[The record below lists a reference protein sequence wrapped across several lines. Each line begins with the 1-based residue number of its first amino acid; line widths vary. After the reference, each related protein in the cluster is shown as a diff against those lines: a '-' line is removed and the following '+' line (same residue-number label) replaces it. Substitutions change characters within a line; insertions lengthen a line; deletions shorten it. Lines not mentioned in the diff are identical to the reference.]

1 MLRETGHMEHAD
13 SRRRTSHRRVGADTT
28 YRSTRRKLLIA
39 LGAIALAAPIDGFAQ
54 QSVKT
59 MPRIAFLDPGARDS
73 GLYGPF
79 LAGMK
84 ELGYIEGKNIAIQ
97 TRFANGDLERLPALA
112 KELADLKPDLIL
124 AQSTPGVRAV
134 VATKTTAPIV
144 MVAVGDPVGSGFVKS
159 LGRPGGNVT
168 GMSILTSDVS
178 PKLLEMLKT
187 AIPRLSRVAVLVN
200 SANANSTV
208 SLKNIE
214 VAAGSMDLKVLPT
227 RVSAVGEI
235 DAALA
240 AIAKQRPDALL
251 IPGDPLFRLN
261 ARKIAALALR
271 YKLPLAATNRE
282 IVEAGG
288 LFSYGASIAD
298 SYRRAAA
305 YVDKILKGAK
315 PAELPVEQSS
325 KFDLVINGKTAAA
338 LGIKIPPSLRITAEK
353 VIE

>member
-1 MLRETGHMEHAD
+1 MKRDARHREAG
-13 SRRRTSHRRVGADTT
+13 SPHRVAASAVPC
-28 YRSTRRKLLIA
+28 STRRDL
-39 LGAIALAAPIDGFAQ
+39 LAALVAAALMAPFHTIAQ
-54 QSVKT
+54 RAGK
-59 MPRIAFLDPGARDS
+59 MPRIAFLDPGSRES

-79 LAGMK
+79 IAGLK
-84 ELGYIEGKNIAIQ
+84 DLGYVEGKNLTIEAH
-97 TRFANGDLERLPALA
+97 FANGDLERLPMLA
-112 KELADLKPDLIL
+112 RQIADARPDLIV

-134 VATKTTAPIV
+134 IATKTSLPVV
-144 MVAVGDPVGSGFVKS
+144 MVAVGDPVGSGFVAS

-168 GMSILTSDVS
+168 GTSILTSDVS
-178 PKLLEMLKT
+178 PKLLEMLKST
-187 AIPRLSRVAVLVN
+187 IPRLARVAVLVN

-208 SLKNIE
+208 SLKNIQ
-214 VAAGSMDLKVLPT
+214 AAAQPLELKVLPT
-227 RVSAVGEI
+227 QVATVGEI
-235 DAALA
+235 DFAMA

-261 ARKIAALALR
+261 AHKIAALALR
-271 YKLPLAATNRE
+271 YRLPLATTNVE

-315 PAELPVEQSS
+315 PADLPVEQSA
-325 KFDLVINGKTAAA
+325 KFDLVINARTAAA
-338 LGIKIPPSLRITAEK
+338 LGLKIQTSMRITAEK

>member
-1 MLRETGHMEHAD
+1 MCLP
-13 SRRRTSHRRVGADTT
+13 
-28 YRSTRRKLLIA
+28 TRWLWLLAFGTLI
-39 LGAIALAAPIDGFAQ
+39 LSAPLSGFTQ
-54 QSVKT
+54 PSPKT
-59 MPRIAFLDPGARDS
+59 IPRIAFLDPGTRES
-73 GLYGPF
+73 GLYEPF

-97 TRFANGDLERLPALA
+97 PRFADGDLERLPALA
-112 KELADLKPDLIL
+112 KELADLKPAVIL

-134 VATKTTAPIV
+134 IATRTTAPIV
-144 MVAVGDPVGSGFVKS
+144 MVAVGDPVGSGFVAS

-187 AIPRLSRVAVLVN
+187 AIPKLARVAVLVN

-214 VAAGSMDLKVLPT
+214 AAAGSMDLKVLPT
-227 RVSAVGEI
+227 RVSVVGEL
-235 DAALA
+235 DAAIA

-251 IPGDPLFRLN
+251 IPGDPLVRLN
-261 ARKIAALALR
+261 ARKIAALALHH
-271 YKLPLAATNRE
+271 KLPLASTNRE
-282 IVEAGG
+282 LVEAGS

-315 PAELPVEQSS
+315 PADLPVEQSS
-325 KFDLVINGKTAAA
+325 KFELVINGRTAAA
-338 LGIKIPPSLRITAEK
+338 LGIKVPQSMRITAEK
-353 VIE
+353 VIQ

>member
-1 MLRETGHMEHAD
+1 MKRETGHLHAG
-13 SRRRTSHRRVGADTT
+13 SRRHVGADTAR
-28 YRSTRRKLLIA
+28 RSTRRRLLLALGGIA
-39 LGAIALAAPIDGFAQ
+39 LVGPLYSIAQ
-54 QSVKT
+54 QSGK
-59 MPRIAFLDPGARDS
+59 MPRIAFLDPGLRES

-84 ELGYIEGKNIAIQ
+84 ELGYIDGKNVAIQ
-97 TRFANGDLERLPALA
+97 PRFANGDLERLPALA
-112 KELADLKPDLIL
+112 KELADLKPDVIL

-134 VATKTTAPIV
+134 IATKTTVPIV
-144 MVAVGDPVGSGFVKS
+144 MVAVGDPVGSGFVAS

-187 AIPRLSRVAVLVN
+187 LIPKMSRIAVLVN
-200 SANANSTV
+200 PANSNSTV
-208 SLKNIE
+208 SLKNIQSAAQAMGLKISSAE
-214 VAAGSMDLKVLPT
+214 AAGAGDFDN
-227 RVSAVGEI
+227 AF
-235 DAALA
+235 A
-240 AIAKQRPDALL
+240 AIARQHPEALI

-261 ARKIAALALR
+261 ARKVAALALHHR
-271 YKLPLAATNRE
+271 LPLSCTNVE

-288 LFSYGASIAD
+288 LLSYGASIAD
-298 SYRRAAA
+298 SYRRAAT
-305 YVDKILKGAK
+305 YVDKILKGAR

-338 LGIKIPPSLRITAEK
+338 LGLKIPQSLRITAEK